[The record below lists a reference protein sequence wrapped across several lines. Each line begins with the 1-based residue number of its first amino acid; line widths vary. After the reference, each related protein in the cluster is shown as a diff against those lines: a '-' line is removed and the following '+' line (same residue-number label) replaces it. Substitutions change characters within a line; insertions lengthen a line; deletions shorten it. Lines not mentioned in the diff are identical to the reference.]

1 VKPLELA
8 RNLLYRNTTREDQEG
23 FLEIGQEALIH
34 EEGINMETLVL
45 LFGLST
51 MLMTTLC
58 FQHYSFK
65 KIRVKAK

>member
-1 VKPLELA
+1 
-8 RNLLYRNTTREDQEG
+8 
-23 FLEIGQEALIH
+23 
-34 EEGINMETLVL
+34 MEMAL
-45 LFGLST
+45 LFTGMLT